1 MNGPE
6 FLGDYGSFLAAFVS
20 LCDWAEEI
28 IICTSRID
36 VGEGWRALTQNI
48 VKVRHC
54 MISDHLPGL
63 AAMSSLQAKG
73 ALRLIGGHGSHYRP
87 NVYLF
92 RRDSESRALV
102 GSARLIR
109 DGIESGVESVMR
121 VDGNQNDPFT
131 CALSDFIEACLA
143 RSRLPTPGD
152 LIPDGPSPAV
162 SDDRDETK
170 HSSKHVEPL
179 RDAGVGRLLPVR
191 DAEGVSSA
199 HLDLWSQIVANGTRL
214 RVEVGRRRRD
224 TLWNSYLGFW
234 ATRLKSAERYWYV
247 FGARDPRGLGPPDV
261 TLIVTIP
268 VDRYDPNASGAFAI
282 ESERQRLV
290 LVHRGG
296 FGGSRRDG
304 KRLFWRTTRLRGT
317 EMLEEGDQTTRVALV
332 AELNTRE
339 TLEQVAGYIREVDRL
354 RALGLRP
361 ADDGATIE
369 ASDGRECELF
379 IEVADADDRA
389 TLVWQELLGLG
400 AMSKDESVRLAAH
413 GLRESGRADFR
424 RLDSSGSLYEA
435 VLDSIERGVRLGL
448 LDRPRRGFIRAILES
463 AQDYPVWLWQ
473 LCLLSALD
481 REFVSRDEAIRGAAG
496 WAVENMA
503 LRHRNLR
510 AGGRVDAGL
519 RRALARAIRQGK
531 VLKQGRELIRLA
543 DAP

>member
-1 MNGPE
+1 MRGPE
-6 FLGDYGSFLAAFVS
+6 FLGDHGSFLAAFTS
-20 LCDWAEEI
+20 LCDWADEI

-36 VGEGWRALTQNI
+36 VGEGWRALTNNI

-54 MISDHLPGL
+54 MVSDNSPSL
-63 AAMSSLQAKG
+63 AALGPLQAKG
-73 ALRLIGGHGSHYRP
+73 ALRLVGGHGSQYRP

-102 GSARLIR
+102 GSVRLMR
-109 DGIESGVESVMR
+109 DGVESGVESVTR
-121 VDGNQNDPFT
+121 VDGKQDDPFA
-131 CALSDFIEACLA
+131 CALSDFVETCLA
-143 RSRLPTPGD
+143 RSRLPRPGE
-152 LIPDGPSPAV
+152 LSPDGPSPAV
-162 SDDRDETK
+162 YDDLDEK
-170 HSSKHVEPL
+170 KLSPKHVEPL

-199 HLDLWSQIVANGTRL
+199 HQHLWSLIVSNGTRL

-224 TLWNSYLGFW
+224 SLWNSYLGFW

-247 FGARDPRGLGPPDV
+247 FGARDPRGQGPPDI

-282 ESERQRLV
+282 EPERQRLV

-296 FGGSRRDG
+296 FGGRRHDG
-304 KRLFWRTTRLRGT
+304 KRLFWRTTRLRGA
-317 EMLEEGDQTTRVALV
+317 EMLEEEDKTTRVALV
-332 AELNTRE
+332 AELSSRE
-339 TLEQVAGYIREVDRL
+339 TLEQFAAYIREVDRL
-354 RALGLRP
+354 RALGRRP
-361 ADDGATIE
+361 ADDGTTIE
-369 ASDGRECELF
+369 ARVGRECELF

-389 TLVWQELLGLG
+389 SLVWEELLGLG
-400 AMSKDESVRLAAH
+400 VLSKDESVRLAAH

-448 LDRPRRGFIRAILES
+448 LDRPRRGFIRATLES
-463 AQDYPVWLWQ
+463 AQDYPDWLWQ
-473 LCLLSALD
+473 SCLLASLD
-481 REFVSRDEAIRGAAG
+481 REFVSRDEAVRGAAG
-496 WAVENMA
+496 WAVENLA

-510 AGGRVDAGL
+510 AGGRVDVGL
-519 RRALARAIRQGK
+519 RRALARSIRQGK
-531 VLKQGRELIRLA
+531 VEKKGRDLVRLA